1 MDVCPLGN
9 FVHGTVLSIG
19 TFCQFS
25 CFGYWAILAIGLFC
39 SLGSFGYCA
48 RPLGHF
54 CHQAIFAI
62 KPFMG
67 HLGPW
72 AVWALGPFE
81 PPAIAPGHWAVFAIR
96 PFWPSSRLWAVW
108 ALGPFGPLDGW
119 AVCAS
124 VTFDQRCAICCNF
137 LSELTKYHCIELLD
151 IGFEGYHQ
159 SSKKSPDFGESTYLK
174 SFSVRA

>member
-1 MDVCPLGN
+1 MH
-9 FVHGTVLSIG
+9 FVRDSSEIGQWNLHTLPQQAEGLRTVIKLRLISRSIPRAPTSSIG

-96 PFWPSSRLWAVW
+96 PFWPLSRLWAVR
-108 ALGPFGPLDGW
+108 ALGRLGCL
-119 AVCAS
+119 C
-124 VTFDQRCAICCNF
+124 
-137 LSELTKYHCIELLD
+137 
-151 IGFEGYHQ
+151 
-159 SSKKSPDFGESTYLK
+159 
-174 SFSVRA
+174 